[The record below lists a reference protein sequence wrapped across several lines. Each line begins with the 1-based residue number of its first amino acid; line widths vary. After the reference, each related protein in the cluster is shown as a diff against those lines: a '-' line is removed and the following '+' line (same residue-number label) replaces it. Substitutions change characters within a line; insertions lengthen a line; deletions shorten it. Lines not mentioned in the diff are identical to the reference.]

1 MSPPR
6 NDGKHTLFRSLY
18 FTGAY
23 LRLSWGKEYLLGND
37 P

>member
-1 MSPPR
+1 MNPPQY
-6 NDGKHTLFRSLY
+6 DGKHTLFRSLY

-23 LRLSWGKEYLLGND
+23 LRLSWGQEYLLGND